1 MYPKFRTTPS
11 CQGTN
16 TEMWFIEGLRG
27 SYQNEVML
35 KRICKGCPVQDQC
48 LDYALKNAVI
58 GYWAGTTEQIRK
70 RIRKRK
76 NIIFRGYFPH
86 AEGKIDVYANL
97 SRKLKL
103 FGSNYLYI

>member
-70 RIRKRK
+70 RMRKRK
-76 NIIFRGYFPH
+76 NIIP
-86 AEGKIDVYANL
+86 IPL
-97 SRKLKL
+97 
-103 FGSNYLYI
+103 II